1 MARVDRT
8 YHVYIL
14 ASRSRNL
21 YTGVTDDLER
31 RLIEHRKGSA
41 NSFTQRY
48 RIRRLIYCEPFSAAR
63 DAIAREKQI
72 KAWRRGK
79 KIALIEASNPTWADL
94 AETLFSWS
102 VKEQQ
107 IPRRSAHTPRDGS
120 G

>member
-1 MARVDRT
+1 MARVERT

-21 YTGVTDDLER
+21 YAGVTDDLER
-31 RLIEHRKGSA
+31 RLIEHRSGKGSK
-41 NSFTQRY
+41 FTRKY
-48 RIRRLIYCEPFSAAR
+48 RIYRLVYCQPFSTPR

-72 KAWRRGK
+72 KAWRREK
-79 KIALIEASNPTWADL
+79 RVALIESSNPAWADL

-102 VKEQQ
+102 VKGQQ
-107 IPRRSAHTPRDGS
+107 IPRRSAHKLRDGS